1 LFYFVFSKTKVPE
14 GEKIDDID
22 WLLLDMNCMIHPMCF
37 ETLKEIENVKNIDR
51 LRLENKMIRNVIS
64 YLEKMIY
71 IANPQKGI
79 YVAVDGV
86 APVAKMKQQ
95 RLRRFKHISD
105 MELHNNLRKKLNTQ
119 LDKANIEIETIK
131 LKY

>member
-1 LFYFVFSKTKVPE
+1 MGVPGFFLWLWKNYKKSNFVFSKTKVPE

-64 YLEKMIY
+64 YLEKVIY
-71 IANPQKGI
+71 IANP
-79 YVAVDGV
+79 
-86 APVAKMKQQ
+86 
-95 RLRRFKHISD
+95 
-105 MELHNNLRKKLNTQ
+105 
-119 LDKANIEIETIK
+119 
-131 LKY
+131 